1 MLTATATGTST
12 AGPAALELRGLSR
25 SFGAGGDA
33 VQALADVS
41 LRVAPG
47 EFVSLLGPSGCG
59 KSTLLNLIAG
69 LDEGGDGEILVDG
82 ARLPSED
89 RLAAFGYMPQQDLLF
104 PWRSVLDNVAL
115 GLEIQGAPR
124 AEARRAAAAHFERFG
139 LAGFERRRPFQ
150 LSGGMRQRAAF
161 LRTYLLGR
169 PFLLLDEPFG
179 ALDAITR
186 SQLHGWFAEVWAEA
200 CGSAL
205 LVTHDPSEA
214 VALSDRVYL
223 MSARPGRIAAEF
235 EVGLPRPRTAASA
248 QSEAAHR
255 LVDLLREQAAA

>member
-1 MLTATATGTST
+1 MTEIATGTA
-12 AGPAALELRGLSR
+12 AGAAPAALEVRGLSR
-25 SFGAGGDA
+25 AFGAGGDA
-33 VQALADVS
+33 VQALLDVS

-69 LDEGGDGEILVDG
+69 LDGGGSGEILVGGEALG
-82 ARLPSED
+82 AEERLG
-89 RLAAFGYMPQQDLLF
+89 AFGYMPQRDLLF
-104 PWRSVLDNVAL
+104 PWRTVLDNVAL
-115 GLEIQGAPR
+115 GLEIQGAR
-124 AEARRAAAAHFERFG
+124 RSEARRAAAAHFERFG
-139 LAGFERRRPFQ
+139 LAGFERRRPGQ
-150 LSGGMRQRAAF
+150 LSVGMRQRAAF

-186 SQLHGWFAEVWAEA
+186 SQLHGWFAEVWSEA
-200 CGSAL
+200 GGSAL
-205 LVTHDPSEA
+205 LVTHDPHEA

-248 QSEAAHR
+248 QTEAAHR